1 MASRSAFTSFAKQP
15 KERERGGVGKDGVL
29 IIFLL
34 HVTVCVKRQSF
45 YKAILPVVNIE
56 MPIEQ
61 IFGRI
66 LCMEESF
73 FGGKE
78 ET

>member
-1 MASRSAFTSFAKQP
+1 MLLLHSLNSLKR
-15 KERERGGVGKDGVL
+15 EREGVGKDGVL

-56 MPIEQ
+56 MSIEQ

-66 LCMEESF
+66 LCIEESF
-73 FGGKE
+73 FGGE
-78 ET
+78 GRNIDTFI